1 VLVRFPAQTLL
12 RLAAVAAACLLA
24 PSGAMAA
31 TVSVDAGGTLTYA
44 APAGELNNVRIADAG
59 GAVSVRD
66 LSAVLTPGSG
76 CTAAGDE
83 HVKCAGV
90 TSGRAT
96 VDLGDLDD
104 SVDVTASAL
113 AVNVDGGAGAD
124 LLRGG
129 SGDDTLHG
137 GAGDDLLDGRG
148 GADVLA
154 GGDGSDTADYAS
166 RSTGV
171 RVDVDTGADD
181 GEPGEGDAVVE
192 VENVTTGAGDDTLVG
207 AAGPNLLSG
216 GAGDDTL
223 VGGDGSDTLSGG
235 SGIDSFDAGAGTD
248 TVLARDAATERVSCG
263 GDADTASTDTIDD
276 VAGDCEQV
284 TRVVPSGG
292 VKLPP
297 AQLDVSLKRLG
308 ATDLALDATPR
319 VTIESARVVAVDL
332 TCVATQGRCRG
343 ELKLVALGLRTAK
356 SRKASAARRS
366 RPTTVGKAQLDMA
379 RGEKR
384 RIRVHM
390 SRRSRPRLLDGEEH
404 AGRIQVRQKKGKKR
418 VVASAKVKIRPSA

>member
-1 VLVRFPAQTLL
+1 VLLRSPLKLL
-12 RLAAVAAACLLA
+12 IRLAAGATLCLVA
-24 PSGAMAA
+24 PTGAMAA
-31 TVSVDAGGTLTYA
+31 TVSVDASGTLVYA
-44 APAGELNNVRIADAG
+44 ASAGELNNVRISDAG
-59 GAVSVRD
+59 SVVSVRD
-66 LSAVLTPGSG
+66 LSAPISAGSG
-76 CTAAGDE
+76 CTAAGEE
-83 HVKCAGV
+83 HVHCAGV
-90 TSGRAT
+90 KSAA
-96 VDLGDLDD
+96 VDTGDLDD
-104 SVDVTASAL
+104 SVDVTADGITARL
-113 AVNVDGGAGAD
+113 DGGAGAD

-129 SGDDTLHG
+129 SGDDSLQG

-154 GGDGSDTADYAS
+154 GGAGNDTVDYAS
-166 RSTGV
+166 RSAGV
-171 RVDVDTGADD
+171 RVDLDTGADD

-192 VENVTTGAGDDTLVG
+192 VENVTSGAGDDTLIG
-207 AAGPNLLSG
+207 AAGANLLSG

-223 VGGDGSDTLSGG
+223 VGGDGSDTLVGG
-235 SGIDSFDAGAGTD
+235 SGVDSFDAGAGTD
-248 TVLARDAATERVSCG
+248 RVLARDAATERVSCG

-297 AQLDVSLKRLG
+297 VQLDVSLKRLG
-308 ATDLALDATPR
+308 ATDLAVDATPR
-319 VTIESARVVAVDL
+319 VTIESRRIVAVDI
-332 TCVATQGRCRG
+332 TCIATQGRCRG
-343 ELKLVALGLRTAK
+343 QLKLVALGLKSPT
-356 SRKASAARRS
+356 SRKARAARRS

-404 AGRIQVRQKKGKKR
+404 AGRIQVRQKKGSKK
-418 VVASAKVKIRPSA
+418 VYASAKVKIRPSA